1 MTHEPTFTSI
11 IEGKPCN
18 GDMYLRKIPLSE
30 VPTDS
35 DEEIAQF
42 LYDLY
47 QKKVLFSI
55 IYLSTNSYWIPSY
68 ISGPTYGI
76 LRTERQISGNC
87 CGIPAKNS
95 PTYQLDELVHRY
107 NAFSLL

>member
-1 MTHEPTFTSI
+1 
-11 IEGKPCN
+11 
-18 GDMYLRKIPLSE
+18 MYLRKIPLSE

-55 IYLSTNSYWIPSY
+55 IYLLSNSYWIPSY

-76 LRTERQISGNC
+76 LRTERQISWNS

-95 PTYQLDELVHRY
+95 PTYQLDELVRRY